1 MMRTKKTLPML
12 RLRRYCWKSKITPFL
27 GLRLHKGHAFILD
40 YFRSTIEKTSGHK
53 NHKILDLEVGTQTYN
68 LDVPRSIP
76 SQRSHQGR
84 L

>member
-1 MMRTKKTLPML
+1 ML

-27 GLRLHKGHAFILD
+27 GLRLPKGHAFILE
-40 YFRSTIEKTSGHK
+40 YCFRSTIEKTSGHK
-53 NHKILDLEVGTQTYN
+53 TIKILDLEVRTQTYN